1 MEDAVGVELRA
12 LRWAIIAAQH
22 KSLGRAAET
31 LNIRRSTLSRGLRD
45 LEHRLGAILFE
56 RTNGG
61 TRPTLAGVRSPQ
73 YAPRRCKVIRSVG
86 GPVVAY
92 DIGIPEA
99 DYIVHS
105 ANAHPKLV
113 ELLALVAD
121 PAFLEL
127 EAAQRFLVS
136 ARARALLA
144 ELESF
149 RENEND
155 RPHRYPIGGPR

>member
-1 MEDAVGVELRA
+1 MKPRARLPWEREL
-12 LRWAIIAAQH
+12 
-22 KSLGRAAET
+22 
-31 LNIRRSTLSRGLRD
+31 D
-45 LEHRLGAILFE
+45 D
-56 RTNGG
+56 
-61 TRPTLAGVRSPQ
+61 VRSPQ

-121 PAFLEL
+121 PTFLEL
-127 EAAQRFLVS
+127 DAAQRFLVS

-144 ELESF
+144 ELGELP
-149 RENEND
+149 RE
-155 RPHRYPIGGPR
+155 

>member
-1 MEDAVGVELRA
+1 MSTIQPKTPLPWEYELDPV
-12 LRWAIIAAQH
+12 
-22 KSLGRAAET
+22 T
-31 LNIRRSTLSRGLRD
+31 
-45 LEHRLGAILFE
+45 
-56 RTNGG
+56 
-61 TRPTLAGVRSPQ
+61 SPQ
-73 YAPRRCKVIRSVG
+73 YAPRRCRVIRSVG

-144 ELESF
+144 EMGELP
-149 RENEND
+149 RE
-155 RPHRYPIGGPR
+155 